1 MRMWRVGFCISREL
15 DVKLLVIN
23 IGALF
28 FLPVL
33 IAEEELD
40 LGFAR

>member
-1 MRMWRVGFCISREL
+1 
-15 DVKLLVIN
+15 VKLLVIN